1 MPKITQPLRL
11 TGGTVMGLFDSLKK
25 KNEKPKK
32 KPAAAVKKSVAAP
45 RHDIDVIP
53 LEEDVLAKEIIKPQI
68 RYLRKIVV
76 TSYADLERI
85 SEELQNGN
93 IVLVDLTPLEVKPE
107 VLEKV
112 AEQLKGMV
120 NALGGQAAKI
130 CKHEIKLILV
140 PEDIRIAK

>member
-1 MPKITQPLRL
+1 
-11 TGGTVMGLFDSLKK
+11 MGLFDSLKK
-25 KNEKPKK
+25 KDS
-32 KPAAAVKKSVAAP
+32 KPAPKRKPPAVVKKETPAP
-45 RHDIDVIP
+45 RHDIDVVP
-53 LEEDVLAKEIIKPQI
+53 LEEDVLAKEIVKPQV
-68 RYLRKIVV
+68 RYLKKIVV

-93 IVLVDLTPLEVKPE
+93 IVLVDLSPLEVKPE

-130 CKHEIKLILV
+130 CKHEIKLVLV
-140 PEDIRIAK
+140 PSDIKIAK

>member
-1 MPKITQPLRL
+1 
-11 TGGTVMGLFDSLKK
+11 MGLFDSILKR
-25 KNEKPKK
+25 EERPRKK
-32 KPAAAVKKSVAAP
+32 KPPSEVKKSVSSP

-53 LEEDVLAKEIIKPQI
+53 IEEDVLAKEIIKPQI
-68 RYLRKIVV
+68 RYLKKVVV

-85 SEELQNGN
+85 SEELQEGN
-93 IVLVDLTPLEVKPE
+93 LVLVDLSPLEVKPE

-120 NALGGQAAKI
+120 NALDGQAAKI

-140 PEDIRIAK
+140 PSDIRIAK

>member
-1 MPKITQPLRL
+1 
-11 TGGTVMGLFDSLKK
+11 MGLFDSLKK
-25 KNEKPKK
+25 KDEKPKPKK
-32 KPAAAVKKSVAAP
+32 KPPAVKKSVAAP
-45 RHDIDVIP
+45 RRDIDVVP
-53 LEEDVLAKEIIKPQI
+53 LEEDVIAKEIVKPQI
-68 RYLRKIVV
+68 RYLKKIVV

-120 NALGGQAAKI
+120 GALGGQAAKI

-140 PEDIRIAK
+140 PSDIKIAK

>member
-1 MPKITQPLRL
+1 
-11 TGGTVMGLFDSLKK
+11 MGLFDSLKK
-25 KNEKPKK
+25 KDEKPKK
-32 KPAAAVKKSVAAP
+32 KPPAAVKKSVAAP

-53 LEEDVLAKEIIKPQI
+53 LEEDVLAKEIVKPQI

-140 PEDIRIAK
+140 PSDIRIAK

>member
-1 MPKITQPLRL
+1 
-11 TGGTVMGLFDSLKK
+11 MGLFDSLKK
-25 KNEKPKK
+25 KDVKS
-32 KPAAAVKKSVAAP
+32 KPARKPPASIKKEVSAP
-45 RHDIDVIP
+45 RSDIDVVP
-53 LEEDVLAKEIIKPQI
+53 LEEDVLAKEIVKPQL

-85 SEELQNGN
+85 SEELQSGN

-120 NALGGQAAKI
+120 SALDGQAAKI
-130 CKHEIKLILV
+130 CKHEVKLILV
-140 PEDIRIAK
+140 PSDIRISK